1 MQTNTDTRRSA
12 LKKLG
17 ITSGAAWIAPTVA
30 TLVVPKHATA
40 TSSSSSSSS
49 SGGLTAPNSA
59 DVSASMSGPSGVQQ
73 GLTILITSATD
84 YSAQTISNLLV
95 GGVSASMPQASRFSR
110 GITTIFVMAANN
122 VSTGDTWSFSLLGA
136 SYSGTL

>member
-40 TSSSSSSSS
+40 TSSSSSS
-49 SGGLTAPNSA
+49 GGLTAPNIA
-59 DVSASMSGPSGVQQ
+59 DISTSLSGPSGVQQ